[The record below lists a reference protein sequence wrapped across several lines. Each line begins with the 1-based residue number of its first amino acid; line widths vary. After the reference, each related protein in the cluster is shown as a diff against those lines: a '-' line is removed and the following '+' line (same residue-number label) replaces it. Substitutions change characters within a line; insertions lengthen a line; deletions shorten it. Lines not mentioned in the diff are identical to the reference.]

1 MDFTAHSNLV
11 TAETVA
17 FFKQSHNMLI
27 DGKWVDAV
35 SGARLE
41 VHDPAD
47 EKLIATVPEGDQQDI
62 DLAVAAARRAFE
74 SGEWHDMRPAQRERL
89 LLKLADL
96 VEANAQNIA
105 EIESID
111 NGKSVTVARYVDV
124 ALTVDFFRYMAG
136 WATKIEGTT
145 NDLSAPFA
153 PANKFMAFTRKEP
166 VGVVGAIVAW
176 NFPLLLAAWKLGPAL
191 ATGCTVVLKPAEQTP
206 MSALRLGELILDA
219 GYPAGV
225 VNIVTGYGR
234 TAGAALAGH
243 PGIDKVTFT
252 GSTEVGKMV
261 GKAALD
267 NMTRIS
273 LELGGKSPIIV
284 LDDCDPAVAAAG
296 AASAIFFNAGQ
307 VCCAGS
313 RLYVHK
319 KIFDRV
325 VSDLS
330 EVAGQMKIGRGL
342 DPANEL
348 GPLVSRVQ
356 MERVC
361 SYIDSGIEQGATA
374 ASGGARS
381 GSSGFF
387 VQPTVLVDVNP
398 KMRVVREEIF
408 GPVLVAMPYDDLDE
422 VAAWANDTTYGLGA
436 SIWSND
442 LSRVHRLIPKIKAGT
457 VWVNCHNILDS
468 AMPFGGYKQS
478 GLGREMGKAC
488 LDSYTE
494 SKSVIMSV

>member
-11 TAETVA
+11 SAETVA
-17 FFKQSHNMLI
+17 FFKKQHSMFI

-35 SGARLE
+35 GGARLD

-47 EKLIATVPEGDQQDI
+47 EKHIGTVPAGDQKDI

-74 SGEWHDMRPAQRERL
+74 SGDWHDMRPAQRERL

-96 VEANAQNIA
+96 VEANAQSIA

-111 NGKSVTVARYVDV
+111 NGKSVMVARYVDV

-136 WATKIEGTT
+136 WATKIEGST

-153 PANKFMAFTRKEP
+153 PAATFVSFTRKEP

-206 MSALRLGELILDA
+206 MSALRLGELIEEA

-225 VNIVTGYGR
+225 VNIVTGFGHS
-234 TAGAALAGH
+234 AGAALSSH
-243 PGIDKVTFT
+243 PGINKITFT
-252 GSTEVGKMV
+252 GSTVVGKMV
-261 GKAALD
+261 GTAAIA

-296 AASAIFFNAGQ
+296 AAQAIFFNAGQ

-313 RLYVHK
+313 RLYVDK
-319 KIFDRV
+319 KNFDRV

-330 EVAGQMKIGRGL
+330 DIAGKMKVGHGL

-356 MERVC
+356 MERVV
-361 SYIDSGIEQGATA
+361 SYIGSGIEQGATVA
-374 ASGGARS
+374 TGGARS
-381 GSSGFF
+381 GSTGFF
-387 VQPTVLVDVNP
+387 VKPTVLVDVNP
-398 KMRVVREEIF
+398 KMRVVAEEIF
-408 GPVLVAMPYDDLDE
+408 GPVLVAMPYDDLDQ
-422 VAAWANDTTYGLGA
+422 VAAWANETPYGLGA

-457 VWVNCHNILDS
+457 IWVNCHSILDS
-468 AMPFGGYKQS
+468 AMPFGGFKQS
-478 GLGREMGKAC
+478 GFGREMGKAC
-488 LDSYTE
+488 LDAYTE

>member
-1 MDFTAHSNLV
+1 MDFHTPSTLV
-11 TAETVA
+11 SAATVE
-17 FFKQSHNMLI
+17 FFKKSHSMLI
-27 DGKWVDAV
+27 NGQWVDAIC
-35 SGARLE
+35 GARLE
-41 VHDPAD
+41 VRDPAD
-47 EKLIATVPEGDQQDI
+47 EKEIATVPAGDQQDI
-62 DLAVAAARRAFE
+62 DLAVTAARKAFE

-89 LLKLADL
+89 LLRLADL
-96 VEANAQNIA
+96 VEANAQSIA

-111 NGKSVTVARYVDV
+111 NGKTLTVARYVDV

-136 WATKIEGTT
+136 WATKIEGST

-153 PANKFMAFTRKEP
+153 PDSKFVAFTRKEP
-166 VGVVGAIVAW
+166 IGVVGAIVAW

-206 MSALRLGELILDA
+206 MSALRLGELIQEA

-225 VNIVTGYGR
+225 VNIVTGYGHS
-234 TAGAALAGH
+234 AGAALACH
-243 PGIDKVTFT
+243 PGLNKITFT
-252 GSTEVGKMV
+252 GSTEVGKLV

-273 LELGGKSPIIV
+273 LELGGKSPMIV

-296 AASAIFFNAGQ
+296 AAQAIFFNAGQ

-313 RLYVHK
+313 RLYIHK

-330 EVAGQMKIGRGL
+330 DIAGKMKIGNGL
-342 DPANEL
+342 DPATEL
-348 GPLVSRVQ
+348 GPLVSREQ

-361 SYIDSGIEQGATA
+361 SYIGSGIEQGAA
-374 ASGGARS
+374 VASGGVRA
-381 GSSGFF
+381 GTTGFF

-422 VAAWANDTTYGLGA
+422 VAAWANDTTYGLSA

-442 LSRVHRLIPKIKAGT
+442 LSRVHRLIPQIKAGT

-478 GLGREMGKAC
+478 GFGREMGKAS
-488 LDSYTE
+488 LDLYTE

>member
-17 FFKQSHNMLI
+17 FFKQSHSMLI

-243 PGIDKVTFT
+243 LGINKVTFT

-284 LDDCDPAVAAAG
+284 LDDCDPVVAAAG

-330 EVAGQMKIGRGL
+330 EVAGNMKIGRGL

-361 SYIDSGIEQGATA
+361 SYIGSGIEQGATA
-374 ASGGARS
+374 ASGGARF

-387 VQPTVLVDVNP
+387 VQPTVLVDVSP

>member
-1 MDFTAHSNLV
+1 MDFNVHSSLV
-11 TAETVA
+11 SAATVE
-17 FFKQSHNMLI
+17 FFKKSHRMLI
-27 DGKWVDAV
+27 NGQWVDAIC
-35 SGARLE
+35 GARLE
-41 VHDPAD
+41 VCDPAD
-47 EKLIATVPEGDQQDI
+47 EREIATVPAGDQQDI
-62 DLAVAAARRAFE
+62 DLAVTAARKAFE
-74 SGEWHDMRPAQRERL
+74 SGEWHDMRPVQRERL

-96 VEANAQNIA
+96 IEANALSIA

-111 NGKSVTVARYVDV
+111 NGKSMTVARYVDV

-136 WATKIEGTT
+136 WATKIEGST

-153 PANKFMAFTRKEP
+153 PDNKFVAFTRKEP
-166 VGVVGAIVAW
+166 IGVVGAIVAW

-206 MSALRLGELILDA
+206 MSALRLGELIQEA

-225 VNIVTGYGR
+225 VNIVTGYGHS
-234 TAGAALAGH
+234 AGAALACH
-243 PGIDKVTFT
+243 PGLNKITFT
-252 GSTEVGKMV
+252 GSTEVGKLV

-296 AASAIFFNAGQ
+296 AAQAIFFNAGQ

-330 EVAGQMKIGRGL
+330 DIAGKMKIGNGL
-342 DPANEL
+342 DPATEL
-348 GPLVSRVQ
+348 GPLVSREQ

-361 SYIDSGIEQGATA
+361 SYIGSGIEQGAA
-374 ASGGARS
+374 VASGGVRA
-381 GSSGFF
+381 GPTGFF
-387 VQPTVLVDVNP
+387 VQPTVLVNVNP
-398 KMRVVREEIF
+398 KMRVVQEEIF

-422 VAAWANDTTYGLGA
+422 VAAWANNTAFGLSA

-478 GLGREMGKAC
+478 GFGREMGKAS
-488 LDSYTE
+488 LDLYTE